1 MGSICIATGGKFC
14 GPSGSSSGDTTTIV
28 GGAAGGGF
36 TQVQPRKPLITV
48 SRVKYHNVG
57 PKRVTVI
64 GIQEN

>member
-1 MGSICIATGGKFC
+1 MSISIATMGKFC
-14 GPSGSSSGDTTTIV
+14 PPPGSSSSTTTVV
-28 GGAAGGGF
+28 GGAVGGGF

-64 GIQEN
+64 GIQEK